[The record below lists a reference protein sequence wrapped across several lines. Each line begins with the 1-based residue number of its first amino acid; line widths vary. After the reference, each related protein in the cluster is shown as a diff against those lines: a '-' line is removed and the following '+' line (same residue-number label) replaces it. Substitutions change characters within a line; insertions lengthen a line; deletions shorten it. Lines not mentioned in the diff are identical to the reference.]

1 MPPYLSCAST
11 PPVREKDQGRRQAS
25 PAQLSKLAPGVT
37 AVLVVQASR
46 HQTARPLPATHH
58 CCALLAQSVM

>member
-11 PPVREKDQGRRQAS
+11 PPVRKKGPGPQTS
-25 PAQLSKLAPGVT
+25 QLSKLAPGVT

-58 CCALLAQSVM
+58 CCALLAQSAM